1 MLARPAFEEAFV
13 DDRNEPPRQIQ
24 IQVELD
30 PSTAQGVYTNLA
42 LVNHTETEFTIDF
55 LYIQPQQPKATVRAR
70 IISSPKHTKRLIE
83 ALKDNVAKYEKRFG
97 TIEAPLEDE
106 PIVH

>member
-1 MLARPAFEEAFV
+1 MDE
-13 DDRNEPPRQIQ
+13 NEKKPREIH

-30 PSTAQGVYTNLA
+30 PVTAQGLYTNLA
-42 LVNHTETEFTIDF
+42 MVNHTETEFTIDF
-55 LYIQPQQPKATVRAR
+55 LFIQPQQPRATVRAR

-97 TIEAPLEDE
+97 TIDISQPEGEVIL
-106 PIVH
+106 H

>member
-1 MLARPAFEEAFV
+1 MDEQES
-13 DDRNEPPRQIQ
+13 DKKPREIH

-30 PSTAQGVYTNLA
+30 PTTAQGLYTNLA
-42 LVNHTETEFTIDF
+42 MVNHTETEFTIDF
-55 LYIQPQQPKATVRAR
+55 LYIQPQQPRAAVRAR

-97 TIEAPLEDE
+97 TIDISQPEGEVIL
-106 PIVH
+106 H